1 MFQRAFQ
8 HRSGRVVAV
17 SRVSL
22 AAFFSLA
29 VWFQPSEPAIFAMN
43 VRLLLFGYFV
53 AALILLRLTWDDWWL
68 EARLAAPAHVFDLV
82 LLTVLVGLTTGY
94 SSPFFAIYVFLVISA
109 AIRWSWK
116 QAFGTALLGLLL
128 YSVAGLIAADA
139 ASSGIDIQRF
149 ILRAANLTVLSL
161 MIVWFGVNQFG
172 PRLPASSSPLTEGG
186 DLAAPPIRW
195 SLEYVA
201 KVLGAHRL
209 VFAWTDSEE
218 PWLHVGRL
226 EGGTFTEERLGPE
239 AYPALVPADL
249 ASQPFI
255 FNEDAGKILTR
266 SGTRRNS
273 ARRAEPVDPAFSA
286 QFGIRSGVVIP
297 IHAGVHQGFVF
308 ASSIPGLC
316 SDDLPIAAKLGEDIV
331 TAFERLALFAATQE
345 AAESRAR
352 LLLARD
358 LHDSVVQ
365 FQAGMALKLQGIR
378 IAAGDADIGGD
389 IDELRQQLSQEQ
401 RDLRT
406 LIAALRE
413 PSPVAHPID
422 LGRRIATLCQRL
434 ERQWNVACA
443 TATCP
448 AAISIQPE
456 LQHDVDQL
464 IREAVANAVRHGRAS
479 HIAIRA
485 ALANGGLELDV
496 EDDGIGFP
504 VKGEFDDAQL
514 WENKLGPR
522 SLQERVRN
530 LGGSLM
536 LRTSDKGSR
545 LAIALP
551 TSGVHK

>member
-17 SRVSL
+17 SRASL

-29 VWFQPSEPAIFAMN
+29 VWLQPTEPAIFATN
-43 VRLLLFGYFV
+43 VRLLLLGYVV
-53 AALILLRLTWDDWWL
+53 AALILVRVTWDDWWL

-109 AIRWSWK
+109 AIRWGWK
-116 QAFGTALLGLLL
+116 QAFATALLGLLL
-128 YSVAGLIAADA
+128 YSVAGLMAAGA
-139 ASSGIDIQRF
+139 ASTGIDIQRF

-172 PRLPASSSPLTEGG
+172 PRLPASSSPLAEGG

-195 SLEYVA
+195 SLEHVGR
-201 KVLGAHRL
+201 VLGAHRL

-239 AYPALVPADL
+239 VYTALIPADL
-249 ASQPFI
+249 AGRPFI
-255 FNEDAGKILTR
+255 FDAAAGKILTR

-273 ARRAEPVDPAFSA
+273 VRRAEPVDPAFAA
-286 QFGIRSGVVIP
+286 QFGVRSGLAIP
-297 IHAGVHQGFVF
+297 IHAGAHQGFVF

-316 SDDLPIAAKLGEDIV
+316 SDDLPIATKLGEDIV
-331 TAFERLALFAATQE
+331 TAFERLALFTATQE
-345 AAESRAR
+345 AAEARAR

-378 IAAGDADIGGD
+378 IAAGNDDVGRD
-389 IDELRQQLSQEQ
+389 IDELRQQLTQEQ

-406 LIAALRE
+406 LIGALRE
-413 PSPVAHPID
+413 PSPAAHPID
-422 LGRRIATLCQRL
+422 LGRRITTLCQRL
-434 ERQWNVACA
+434 ERQWSVACA
-443 TATCP
+443 TATHP
-448 AAISIQPE
+448 AAITIQPE

-485 ALANGGLELDV
+485 ALADGGLELNV

-504 VKGEFDDAQL
+504 IKGEFDDAQL
-514 WENKLGPR
+514 WEKKLGPR
-522 SLQERVRN
+522 SLQERVRS

-536 LRTSDKGSR
+536 LRTNEKGSH

-551 TSGVHK
+551 TSGVLK